1 MAEGFRHI
9 IRICGTDVEGSK
21 KLAYGLVKIRGL
33 GINLA
38 KAVVKA
44 AQLNPNARIGNLSD
58 EAVQKIEAIINNPEK
73 VGLPSFLYNRRKDP
87 ESGVDKH
94 LQGSDLALRVKMDID
109 FMREIKCWKGLRH
122 SLGLKVRGQKT
133 RTTGRKGKAIGV
145 SRKAI
150 PRRETA

>member
-21 KLAYGLVKIRGL
+21 KLTYGLAKIRGL

-38 KAVVKA
+38 RAVVKA
-44 AQLNPNARIGNLSD
+44 AQLNPEARVGELSD
-58 EAVQKIEAIINNPEK
+58 EAVQKIEDIINNPEK
-73 VGLPSFLYNRRKDP
+73 AGLPSFLYNRRKDP
-87 ESGVDKH
+87 ETGADKH
-94 LQGSDLALRVKMDID
+94 LHGSDLALRERMDID
-109 FMREIKCWKGLRH
+109 FMKEIKCWKGLRH

-145 SRKAI
+145 SRKAAA
-150 PRRETA
+150 RRESA